1 MVDQEGRQ
9 MTYIT
14 SIEEVGIEKG
24 RTQGRMEGRVAGLRE
39 GIVGMLDL
47 KFGEAAA
54 SLIAEIQGITDLATL
69 ERLKVGIKP
78 AQTLDNV
85 RRTYAPTTSDN

>member
-1 MVDQEGRQ
+1 

-24 RTQGRMEGRVAGLRE
+24 RAQGRVAGLRE

-78 AQTLDNV
+78 AQTLDDV
-85 RRTYAPTTSDN
+85 RRIYSLPRSPTS